1 MRKQINRLSST
12 SVKDFPQMKV
22 VENQTNH
29 VHVEIE
35 IENHVKSIR
44 ALIQKLK
51 PADRQRYFDG
61 LLNHLLCKEI
71 EYPQLKPTKTKM
83 TKSIDDYSQLSENDL
98 ELIRE
103 LSCKL
108 QDLYVRTGDVVE

>member
-1 MRKQINRLSST
+1 MRKEINKLNTTTTR
-12 SVKDFPQMKV
+12 DFPKMKV

-44 ALIQKLK
+44 SLIQKLN
-51 PADRQRYFDG
+51 PVDRQKYFNG
-61 LLNHLLCKEI
+61 LLNHILCKQV
-71 EYPQLKPTKTKM
+71 EYPQP
-83 TKSIDDYSQLSENDL
+83 KSNKKQSVNVTDDFSTLSTDDL
-98 ELIRE
+98 DLIRE

-108 QDLYVRTGDVVE
+108 QDLYVRNGDTLD